1 MSLYRLLRPL
11 LFTLPPEAAH
21 KLTLRGL
28 RFLGHMGTPQQDA
41 PILAQHLVGLDF
53 DNPFGMAAGFDK
65 DGEAISGVHRI
76 GFGFAEIGTLTP
88 LPQPGNPRPRVFRLA
103 AERALINRLG
113 FNNRGQKDALAR
125 LENWRKGKHKPR
137 PVGVNIGAN
146 KDAQDRIGDY
156 EIGAARFAAL
166 ADYLTV
172 NISSPNTPGLR
183 DLQSGEAAG
192 AIMRRVRAA
201 APQTPIFVKIAP
213 DMPHED
219 AVALA
224 ALAVEAKIDGLIISN
239 TTVARNGVAGS
250 KYKDEAGGV
259 SGAPVFAMATDMLR
273 AVYQASGGKL
283 TLIGVGG
290 VSSAD
295 EAYAKIRAG
304 ASLVQLYTGLVY
316 EGPGLVTRMKR
327 DLAEL
332 LRADGFTSI
341 KEAIGIDAPTDL
353 PTDATAERK

>member
-327 DLAEL
+327 DLAGL

-341 KEAIGIDAPTDL
+341 KEAIGIDAPTG
-353 PTDATAERK
+353 ATAERKQDK